1 MIKAKIIADSKNPQ
15 GDRITTMEVTFPRFI
30 LAEFNTH
37 RMFSRNSASSR
48 AIPFEKM
55 VKSVQENPCIPIAW
69 QKDHAGMQ
77 GSEYIT
83 NQEDINK
90 CISTH
95 LSARDLAVEFA
106 KTQNRNEVTKQLC
119 NRLLEPFMWHTV
131 IVTATE
137 WENFFTLRCPKYSL
151 FSENMP
157 LEFRSKKDMLKY
169 VKSVEADEFKNNYDN
184 LTDLQWLQINKGQA
198 EIHIM
203 ALAEAMWD
211 ALNESIPK
219 QLKMGEWHI
228 PYKTNIEDFRSSKYE
243 NLQSITTFNDVKIA
257 TARCARVSYTVAEEL
272 KSSEEWQKLYP
283 DIVVL
288 DPDGWD
294 REDFTNSWNE
304 KISLQEYEYRL
315 VRSTCTGKLSSISPI
330 TSIRQIEKDLELHDR
345 LAQSGHWSPFEHC
358 ARAMTDVE
366 YKTFYRGSLT
376 KFKDKHDLISI
387 DGGWCYNFKGFIQY
401 RYLQNNNLID

>member
-69 QKDHAGMQ
+69 QKDHTGMQ

-95 LSARDLAVEFA
+95 LAARDLAVEFA

-169 VKSVEADEFKNNYDN
+169 VKSVEADEFKNSYDN

-211 ALNESIPK
+211 AMNESTPK

-376 KFKDKHDLISI
+376 KFKDKQDLISI